1 MTDEEIIED
10 ILDEFDFYKVQ
21 KTMEALEW
29 TWGNPAEYPSIGE
42 MRKVARG
49 LMRDL
54 IKITEG
60 GMSTGGFVARK
71 RTINDGGDP
80 LYELAFVVTSWD
92 NYG

>member
-29 TWGNPAEYPSIGE
+29 TWRREYPSIGE

-54 IKITEG
+54 IKIKDGST
-60 GMSTGGFVARK
+60 STGGLVARK
-71 RTINDGGDP
+71 RTIDDGGDP
-80 LYELAFVVTSWD
+80 IYELSFVVTSWD